1 MVDGAQTIAV
11 ARGRGHDHDPG
22 GPAAPRPGDAAASDL
37 IATRRCG
44 GGVTRRAIRRRRSV
58 ANRRSWRTAQRG
70 VVAGW
75 KKRAPR
81 SSSKPSLT
89 GLARWSSSFPPATS
103 QAASRKDQ
111 YLTDVVRLA
120 LVVQAGGWLEQL
132 PQKRCP
138 VCGAAAE
145 HQRDDLGMD
154 AIAAACSADAD
165 EIGLLMR
172 DLDLA
177 GGTASARGREAVRV
191 ASVMPSGGPPR
202 RYQRAPGHRQYHPP
216 DVRGRIVRNPRTRT
230 PRNGPGSGAEF
241 RHICRRPIP
250 VSPIRVRFGMVPPC
264 GPLGQAAWAREPQP
278 DHWPA

>member
-1 MVDGAQTIAV
+1 MSSVSLWSSRPA
-11 ARGRGHDHDPG
+11 G
-22 GPAAPRPGDAAASDL
+22 G
-37 IATRRCG
+37 
-44 GGVTRRAIRRRRSV
+44 
-58 ANRRSWRTAQRG
+58 
-70 VVAGW
+70 
-75 KKRAPR
+75 
-81 SSSKPSLT
+81 SSSSHRSAARCAERRPSISAMTSAWMRSPRHAVRTPTRSACSCATLT
-89 GLARWSSSFPPATS
+89 G
-103 QAASRKDQ
+103 
-111 YLTDVVRLA
+111 
-120 LVVQAGGWLEQL
+120 
-132 PQKRCP
+132 
-138 VCGAAAE
+138 
-145 HQRDDLGMD
+145 
-154 AIAAACSADAD
+154 
-165 EIGLLMR
+165 
-172 DLDLA
+172 